1 LIKQIQNLKVN
12 VESKGNGEAIIF
24 IHGLGGS
31 LNIWNSQV
39 NTCARFFQTIA
50 YDLRG
55 SGRTDLSEPEYSI
68 EIWVEDLKNLMDAEG
83 IEQAHLVSHSMGTLI
98 AQHFAVDYPHRVKS
112 LVLVGGLLEIPAPGK
127 KGLYDRS
134 NIVRENGMD
143 SVADA
148 VIEGGTSSYSKHAN
162 AATIGL
168 VRELLQRNSPEG
180 YAASCRALANGKAID
195 HSQVDVPVLLIV
207 GDEDRVTPLP
217 MAKKL
222 LNGFPNAGL
231 RVIEN
236 CGHWTTIESPDAVN
250 RALLSFLYTL

>member
-1 LIKQIQNLKVN
+1 MIKQIQNLNFN
-12 VESKGNGEAIIF
+12 VETKGTGESIIF

-39 NTCARFFQTIA
+39 NATSRFFQTTA

-55 SGRTDLSEPEYSI
+55 AGRTELSVPEYSI
-68 EIWVEDLKNLMDAEG
+68 EVFVEDLKNLMNSEG
-83 IEQAHLVSHSMGTLI
+83 IKEAHLVSHSMGTLI
-98 AQHFAVDYPHRVKS
+98 AQHFAVDYPDRVKS
-112 LVLVGGLLEIPAPGK
+112 LTLVGGLLEIPEAGK

-134 NIVRENGMD
+134 NLVRENGMD
-143 SVADA
+143 TVADA

-168 VRELLQRNSPEG
+168 VRDLLQRNNPEG
-180 YAASCRALANGKAID
+180 YAAACRALANGRAIN
-195 HSQVDVPVLLIV
+195 HGQVQVPVLLIV

-222 LNGFPNAGL
+222 LQGFPNARL
-231 RVIEN
+231 EVIEN
-236 CGHWTTIESPDAVN
+236 CGHWTTVEAPDAVN
-250 RALLSFLYTL
+250 RALLSFLYSL